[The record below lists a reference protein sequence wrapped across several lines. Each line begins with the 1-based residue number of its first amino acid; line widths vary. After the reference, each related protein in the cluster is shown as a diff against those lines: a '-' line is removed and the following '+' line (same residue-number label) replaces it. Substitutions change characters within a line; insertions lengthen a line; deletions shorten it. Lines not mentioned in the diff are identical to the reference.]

1 MSDTL
6 TRAPEKTEVNLP
18 DAVAW
23 DNDHLVILDHAITEQ
38 VERKAL
44 SPSTSK
50 SMASCR
56 ARWLADRL
64 LPDNDDRFAPAPLGT
79 SGHLILE
86 RFYDLPPS
94 ERTSDRLML
103 LLLENADEEY
113 PVIDED
119 GNPIALD
126 PATVAEKQRWIGAV
140 YDKIQRIF
148 EMEAPQS
155 VNVRQTEMPIDEVEI
170 AGVPFNGHIDRV
182 DDVFD
187 ENGNYIG
194 VKVIDYKGLALDTPL
209 PTPTGWTT
217 MGQVRVGD
225 LLIGADGQPTKVT
238 EKSGLHNRPCYRVT
252 MSDGTEVICDNVHL
266 WNVDVKGSNGKWV
279 THTVDADTLYA
290 MVTEAK
296 AKGFTRLRIGNVKP
310 VDFTATDSDLTVDPW
325 LLGAWL
331 GDGRKNAGEITV
343 GHADQIDMLTLIKEH
358 WHGSVNIRQ
367 ESEGSVQV
375 ALRPQ
380 NVDQCP
386 RGHNEFFT
394 PERGDSRRCKTCEYN
409 DRNGGR
415 DIEPT
420 INMSFARLLSELGV
434 MGNKYVPAEYLRA
447 SKTQR
452 LALLQGL
459 MDTDGSWN
467 PKRQRA
473 VFVNTNRALADA
485 VAELARSLGVTV
497 QWFEKDY
504 ENAVRP
510 DATVF
515 MVEFRPIG
523 FNPFRLPRKAIAVD
537 EFHSTVEVGSF
548 ATARA
553 TARYINTVEPVASV
567 TTQCVAVD
575 APDRLYLCSTG
586 YLPTHN
592 TGNPPKSL
600 KFGDDHGDQMRLYK
614 LAYEAKYGVTV
625 VEATLY
631 YTAVG
636 KVRSVP
642 ISKAALNKTLK
653 AFVASW
659 KAHNDSIA
667 QEAFITKPT
676 PLCGWCPLVNSC
688 PSAIK
693 DDGTKYVPKVEGIPT
708 FEELPVRHLSAIEA
722 ENAPVPDAPAG
733 VEFEFD
739 DLRML
744 AQATAITPPS
754 GEHHGDVRPTPVT
767 EPVIYPT
774 ITGREPVEY
783 GSPETFADE
792 TPAPAG
798 YAVAQPVAVIETPT
812 AEALTPVAETPVEMA
827 ARTTR
832 RGVKTLKE
840 NNLMTQMF
848 APELDKPWDPRNP
861 HSLPPNAPDATALF
875 GLVNMASEI
884 IADNQYPLDKV
895 TLRAMSGILAKIIAD
910 AELAISG
917 RIDWT
922 SGLNTRLR
930 GSLHSFIDKN
940 PMPVGTGDDG
950 ALIEKWM
957 SEATESIVLV
967 ANTVVAMFTRG
978 LGEQGA
984 LAFTNS
990 AGAKT
995 FAQAPQAK
1003 TDEPPF

>member
-18 DAVAW
+18 DVVAW

-86 RFYDLPPS
+86 RFYDLPPA

-155 VNVRQTEMPIDEVEI
+155 VSVRQTEMPIDEVEI

-194 VKVIDYKGLALDTPL
+194 VKVIDYK
-209 PTPTGWTT
+209 
-217 MGQVRVGD
+217 
-225 LLIGADGQPTKVT
+225 
-238 EKSGLHNRPCYRVT
+238 
-252 MSDGTEVICDNVHL
+252 
-266 WNVDVKGSNGKWV
+266 
-279 THTVDADTLYA
+279 
-290 MVTEAK
+290 
-296 AKGFTRLRIGNVKP
+296 
-310 VDFTATDSDLTVDPW
+310 
-325 LLGAWL
+325 
-331 GDGRKNAGEITV
+331 
-343 GHADQIDMLTLIKEH
+343 
-358 WHGSVNIRQ
+358 
-367 ESEGSVQV
+367 
-375 ALRPQ
+375 
-380 NVDQCP
+380 
-386 RGHNEFFT
+386 
-394 PERGDSRRCKTCEYN
+394 
-409 DRNGGR
+409 
-415 DIEPT
+415 
-420 INMSFARLLSELGV
+420 
-434 MGNKYVPAEYLRA
+434 
-447 SKTQR
+447 
-452 LALLQGL
+452 
-459 MDTDGSWN
+459 
-467 PKRQRA
+467 
-473 VFVNTNRALADA
+473 
-485 VAELARSLGVTV
+485 
-497 QWFEKDY
+497 
-504 ENAVRP
+504 
-510 DATVF
+510 
-515 MVEFRPIG
+515 
-523 FNPFRLPRKAIAVD
+523 
-537 EFHSTVEVGSF
+537 
-548 ATARA
+548 
-553 TARYINTVEPVASV
+553 
-567 TTQCVAVD
+567 
-575 APDRLYLCSTG
+575 
-586 YLPTHN
+586 

-636 KVRSVP
+636 KVRNVP

-693 DDGTKYVPKVEGIPT
+693 DDGTKYVPKAEGIPT

-722 ENAPVPDAPAG
+722 ENAPVPDAPAD

-744 AQATAITPPS
+744 AASAVIAPTS
-754 GEHHGDVRPTPVT
+754 GVEGEQNAPAGPTRIA
-767 EPVIYPT
+767 EPVVYPT
-774 ITGREPVEY
+774 ITGPEPVE
-783 GSPETFADE
+783 FAP
-792 TPAPAG
+792 PAEVVLGTGQPG
-798 YAVAQPVAVIETPT
+798 EYAPTTQAYEVAQPVTSMPAPASDVIENGPS
-812 AEALTPVAETPVEMA
+812 EALTPVAEPPVEVA

-840 NNLMTQMF
+840 NTLMTQMF
-848 APELDKPWDPRNP
+848 APELDKPWDPRDPN
-861 HSLPPNAPDATALF
+861 SLPPNAPDATALF
-875 GLVNMASEI
+875 GLVNTASEI
-884 IADNQYPLDKV
+884 IADNGYPLDKT
-895 TLRAMSGILAKIIAD
+895 TLRAMSGILAKIVAD

-917 RIDWT
+917 RIDWA

-930 GSLHSFIDKN
+930 GALHSHLSKH
-940 PMPVGTGDDG
+940 PMPVGTGDNG
-950 ALIEKWM
+950 ELIEKWM
-957 SEATESIVLV
+957 SEATESIILV

-978 LGEQGA
+978 LGESGA
-984 LAFTNS
+984 HAFTTS

-995 FAQAPQAK
+995 FAMAPQTK